1 MIEVRPSEARGPAD
15 HGWLQSRHS
24 FSFAGYY
31 DPQYMGVSALRVIN
45 DDKVAAGAGFA
56 THSHQDMEIISYV
69 KKGRIE
75 HKDSMG
81 NVEQLPP
88 GEFQLMTAG
97 TGVTHSEYNPST
109 TDALEFLQI
118 WIQPNQLGIEPGY
131 QQKRFEP
138 SIGIAID
145 RLAGCARRL
154 VAAAPGCE
162 PLPVVAATGRDGD
175 AYACGAPIGL
185 CTRGFGDV
193 VKVNGEQLSEGDGA
207 TISDTDSI
215 EFEAL
220 SSQARRCFSTCL
232 NSHISPNSRTI
243 AEASDR
249 RHAGSEPRKAIEGRP
264 QPPCSGAADALKRP
278 LTCCTARPA

>member
-1 MIEVRPSEARGPAD
+1 MIEVRHSEARGPAD

-31 DPQYMGVSALRVIN
+31 DPEYMGVSALRVIN

-97 TGVTHSEYNPST
+97 TGVTHSEYNPSS
-109 TDALEFLQI
+109 TDSLEFLQI

-138 SIGIAID
+138 ISGLQLIASPD
-145 RLAGCARRL
+145 A
-154 VAAAPGCE
+154 
-162 PLPVVAATGRDGD
+162 RDGSLLLHQD
-175 AYACGAPIGL
+175 ASLYQLSLQPGETATHTLATQRTAYL
-185 CTRGFGDV
+185 HV
-193 VKVNGEQLSEGDGA
+193 VSGIVEVNDEQLHEGDGA
-207 TISDTDSI
+207 TISETDSI
-215 EFEAL
+215 LFEVIESAEAL
-220 SSQARRCFSTCL
+220 LFDL
-232 NSHISPNSRTI
+232 P
-243 AEASDR
+243 
-249 RHAGSEPRKAIEGRP
+249 
-264 QPPCSGAADALKRP
+264 
-278 LTCCTARPA
+278 